1 MVDIERFCSLKV
13 ISLDVSI
20 SDDSIVSRQLFEICP
35 NLKSLLINKNNSN
48 RMTLSFQT
56 LKNVATNCQQIE
68 SLEISNIQIR
78 EGGLEVPS
86 TACYQLQVIYFIGM
100 NVIGLNKLITMN
112 HALTFLN
119 VSNIR
124 YGPSIGE

>member
-68 SLEISNIQIR
+68 SLEMSNIQIR
-78 EGGLEVPS
+78 EGGLEVLS